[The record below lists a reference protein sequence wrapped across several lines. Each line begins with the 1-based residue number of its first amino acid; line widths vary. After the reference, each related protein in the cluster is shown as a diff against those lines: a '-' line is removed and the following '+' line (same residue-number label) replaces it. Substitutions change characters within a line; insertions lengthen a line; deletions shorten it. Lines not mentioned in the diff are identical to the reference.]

1 MGFRKSAASKIG
13 GKFLVYGATGTGK
26 SLFGLTFPDSIA
38 IDSENGL
45 CHYEGVSVSMNNGKT
60 YNNLRFVDMTSDLD
74 TLEEDLE
81 DFVDIAEENQCKTLI
96 IDSESKIYAGLQV
109 SANEVEE
116 RRARRKGKDS
126 TDVNISVLSWGRI
139 KLINMRL
146 QQTKIDLSSKGYHI
160 VSVAQ
165 EQEIKDEEGK
175 KIIGYKPDC
184 YKTLPYDYDVVMR
197 FFIKKESGE
206 VHYYAEVIKDRT
218 NVTKVGDV
226 IENPCYDIWESYFE
240 SRSGLAISETS
251 YKNDMK
257 TSTESMIDKSE
268 KAEEL
273 ATEFKDILKSLKDN
287 KEVLPK
293 VSKLMK
299 EKDVS
304 LKNLEIQS
312 PDVLTELIDFAKLQL
327 G

>member
-1 MGFRKSAASKIG
+1 MSFRKSAANKIG

-45 CHYEGVSVSMNNGKT
+45 CHYEGISVSMNNGKT
-60 YNNLRFVDMTSDLD
+60 YNNLKFVDMTSDLD

-81 DFVDIAEENQCKTLI
+81 DFVDIAEKNQCKTLI

-116 RRARRKGKDS
+116 RRARRKGKDA

-165 EQEIKDEEGK
+165 EQEIKDDEGK
-175 KIIGYKPDC
+175 RILGYKPDC

-197 FFIKKESGE
+197 FFVKKENGE

-218 NVTKVGDV
+218 NVTKVGDI
-226 IENPCYDIWESYFE
+226 IENPCYDIWEKYFE
-240 SRSGLAISETS
+240 SRAGLSTAETS
-251 YKNDMK
+251 YKNDVK

-268 KAEEL
+268 KSEEL
-273 ATEFKDILKSLKDN
+273 ATEFKEVLKSLKDN
-287 KEVLPK
+287 KDALLSVN
-293 VSKLMK
+293 KLMK
-299 EKDVS
+299 EKNVTI
-304 LKNLEIQS
+304 KNLELQS
-312 PDVLTELIDFAKLQL
+312 PEIITELIDFAKLQL

>member
-1 MGFRKSAASKIG
+1 MSFRKSAANKIG

-45 CHYEGVSVSMNNGKT
+45 CHYEGISVSMNNGNT
-60 YNNLRFVDMTSDLD
+60 YNNLKFVDMTSDLD
-74 TLEEDLE
+74 TLEEDLDE
-81 DFVDIAEENQCKTLI
+81 FVNIAEENKCKTLI

-116 RRARRKGKDS
+116 RRARRKGKDT

-165 EQEIKDEEGK
+165 EQEIKDDEGK

-197 FFIKKESGE
+197 FFVKKENGE

-226 IENPCYDIWESYFE
+226 IENPCYDIWEKYFE
-240 SRSGLAISETS
+240 SRSGLSLAETS
-251 YKNDMK
+251 YKNDVK
-257 TSTESMIDKSE
+257 TSTESMIDKAEKSE
-268 KAEEL
+268 GLAVEL
-273 ATEFKDILKSLKDN
+273 KGILKSLKDDKDALLRVN
-287 KEVLPK
+287 
-293 VSKLMK
+293 KLMK
-299 EKDVS
+299 EKDIS
-304 LKNLEIQS
+304 LKNLEMQS
-312 PDVLTELIDFAKLQL
+312 PDILIEIIDYAKLQL
-327 G
+327 S